1 MMETRLGAGAVER
14 VTFFNGLGQ
23 RLAGCLHAGRGSGG
37 RLGPTVVLAHGM
49 LSTKDG
55 TKQVALARVLSE
67 LGFSVL
73 RFDFSFVGESE
84 GKFEDITF
92 SQEVD
97 DLRSAVAWV
106 RSRGGDPVGL
116 LGSSMGGAVAI
127 LYACTNPEIKAL
139 VTVAAV
145 ARPARLA
152 GQMGEMRAHVARW
165 KAEGATFGAEGEVG
179 PRFFE
184 DARKQDVLAAVEAL
198 SAPLLILHGGR
209 DEVVPVEEAHA
220 LAERARCEKCLR
232 ILARADHRF
241 SGEEDLRELVAASA
255 DWFAR
260 HLRG

>member
-1 MMETRLGAGAVER
+1 MEREGDVVER
-14 VTFFNGLGQ
+14 VTIFNSLGQ
-23 RLAGCLHAGRGSGG
+23 RLAGCLHMGRGSSGS
-37 RLGPTVVLAHGM
+37 LGPTVVLSHGM

-84 GKFEDITF
+84 GKFEEITF

-106 RSRGGDPVGL
+106 RGRGAGPVGL

-127 LYACTNPEIKAL
+127 LYARTDPGVRAL

-145 ARPARLA
+145 ARPVRLA
-152 GQMGEMRAHVARW
+152 GQMGEVRAHVARW
-165 KAEGATFGAEGEVG
+165 KAEGAAFGAEGEVVG
-179 PRFFE
+179 PQFFE
-184 DARKQDVLAAVEAL
+184 DARKQDVLAAVEAV
-198 SAPLLILHGGR
+198 SAPLLIVHGGR

-220 LAERARCEKCLR
+220 LAQRARGDKCLR
-232 ILARADHRF
+232 ILAEADHRF
-241 SGEEDLRELVAASA
+241 SRPEDLRELIAASA
-255 DWFAR
+255 DWYAR
-260 HLRG
+260 HLRP

>member
-1 MMETRLGAGAVER
+1 MESQGGVVER
-14 VTFFNGLGQ
+14 VTIFNSLGQ
-23 RLAGCLHAGRGSGG
+23 RLAGCLHLGRGSSAS
-37 RLGPTVVLAHGM
+37 LGPTVVLAHGM

-84 GKFEDITF
+84 GKFEEITF

-97 DLRSAVAWV
+97 DLRAAVAWV
-106 RSRGGDPVGL
+106 RGRGANPVGL

-127 LYACTNPEIKAL
+127 LYARTDRQIRAL

-165 KAEGATFGAEGEVG
+165 KAEGAAFGAEGEVG
-179 PRFFE
+179 PQFFE
-184 DARKQDVLAAVEAL
+184 DARKQDVLAAVEAV

-220 LAERARCEKCLR
+220 LAQRARGDKCLR
-232 ILARADHRF
+232 ILGEADHRF
-241 SGEEDLRELVAASA
+241 SRAEDLRELIAASA

-260 HLRG
+260 HLRP

>member
-1 MMETRLGAGAVER
+1 MESRGGVVEK
-14 VTFFNGLGQ
+14 VTIFNSLGQ
-23 RLAGCLHAGRGSGG
+23 RLAGCLHMGRSSSVT
-37 RLGPTVVLAHGM
+37 LGPTVVLCHGM

-67 LGFSVL
+67 LGFAVL

-84 GKFEDITF
+84 GKFEEITF

-106 RSRGGDPVGL
+106 RGRGAGPVGL

-127 LYACTNPEIKAL
+127 LYARTDPEVRAL

-165 KAEGATFGAEGEVG
+165 KAEGAAFGAEGEVG

-184 DARKQDVLAAVEAL
+184 DARRQDVMAAVEAV

-220 LAERARCEKCLR
+220 LAQRARGDRHLR
-232 ILARADHRF
+232 ILAEADHRF
-241 SGEEDLRELVAASA
+241 SRVEDLRELIAASA

-260 HLRG
+260 HLRP